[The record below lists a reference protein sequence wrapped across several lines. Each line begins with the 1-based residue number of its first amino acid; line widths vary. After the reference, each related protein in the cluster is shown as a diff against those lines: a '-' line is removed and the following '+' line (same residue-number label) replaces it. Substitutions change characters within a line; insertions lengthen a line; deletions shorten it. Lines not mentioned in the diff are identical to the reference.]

1 LVDNSTK
8 RDEIHIGSVGGDAI
22 GIGVSGSGNTI
33 GKGITINQTTYNN
46 LEPEYR
52 NSLEAFLALINRYEE
67 VLPHLDI

>member
-33 GKGITINQTTYNN
+33 GKGITINQTNNN

-52 NSLEAFLALINRYEE
+52 NSLEDFLALINRYEE